1 MTLSP
6 ETRDELLLVTEM
18 LGAHMLALAVNGRP
32 PPTTRDILVQAQ
44 QVGAKAA
51 AEVSQQAAPMRARR
65 TSKYVQ
71 DASFPR
77 IVCLGGY
84 AEKGQDAIDVLC
96 EESRAGR
103 LVLVSTAGEDSDLKL
118 RRIDLADEV
127 LVMNAWGTSAFAA
140 QQQEALSYVA
150 YARAHGKRVRF
161 TDEVAGAAW
170 LEGNRE
176 KLEELVGR
184 FA

>member
-18 LGAHMLALAVNGRP
+18 LGAHE
-32 PPTTRDILVQAQ
+32 AQ

-51 AEVSQQAAPMRARR
+51 AEVSQAAPMRARR

-77 IVCLGGY
+77 IVCLCGY
-84 AEKGQDAIDVLC
+84 AERVQDAVDVMC

-103 LVLVSTAGEDSDLKL
+103 VVLVATAGEGSDLQL

-127 LVMNAWGTSAFAA
+127 LVMNERGAA
-140 QQQEALSYVA
+140 QEVLMHVA

-161 TDEVAGAAW
+161 TDEAAGWAW
-170 LEGNRE
+170 LELQ
-176 KLEELVGR
+176 KEELDAMAGR
-184 FA
+184 FG